1 MYRLGNIKINKRN
14 YSLKQINARL
24 NAGQRLNL
32 KILKTDGDMMIA
44 VSALQLI
51 EEMNHKLQ
59 MTMISAMNFFFWLIR
74 SMNK

>member
-44 VSALQLI
+44 VSALQL
-51 EEMNHKLQ
+51 N
-59 MTMISAMNFFFWLIR
+59 
-74 SMNK
+74 